1 MQRGRGVGGLH
12 RLAGNKRCKK
22 NNVEA
27 KKYKRSKDIK
37 KYVRLSKNLNLK
49 KIFKILFL
57 NIVIVLLLFFS
68 FCDS

>member
-1 MQRGRGVGGLH
+1 MSIRFSGGARMQRGRGVGGLH

-37 KYVRLSKNLNLK
+37 KYMRLNKNLNLK
-49 KIFKILFL
+49 KIF
-57 NIVIVLLLFFS
+57 
-68 FCDS
+68 